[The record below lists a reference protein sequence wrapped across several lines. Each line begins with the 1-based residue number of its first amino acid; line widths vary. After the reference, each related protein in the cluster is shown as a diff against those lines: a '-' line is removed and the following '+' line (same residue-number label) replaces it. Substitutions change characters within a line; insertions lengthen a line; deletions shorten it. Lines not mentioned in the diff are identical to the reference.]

1 MDNNQDPQQPAQPG
15 TTPPPAAMPGQELPT
30 QPAAMPGQ
38 ELPTQPAAV
47 PEPAVIPTPEAPAV
61 PEVPPTTDIPQPEV
75 APPEGEMKSLEEIS
89 GIKAQIEYTASPLK
103 TPTQAPDAEAPEGK
117 SKADT
122 YSKLTRIVLPV
133 VVSLAIIAVGYVA
146 YSLFLRGAPD
156 TTVETESDTPPAL
169 NLAPPE
175 EDILEEDIP
184 VNLDEDKLED
194 AIKEGLE
201 PEEPEALEEPT
212 TPSTPKAPSIKPKQ

>member
-61 PEVPPTTDIPQPEV
+61 PEVPPTTEIPQPEA

-89 GIKAQIEYTASPLK
+89 GIKAQIEDTASPLE
-103 TPTQAPDAEAPEGK
+103 APDAEAPKEK
-117 SKADT
+117 NKADT
-122 YSKLTRIVLPV
+122 YSKITKIVLPV
-133 VVSLAIIAVGYVA
+133 VVAVAIIAVGYVA
-146 YSLFLRGAPD
+146 YSLFLKGAPD
-156 TTVETESDTPPAL
+156 TTVETESDAPPAL

-184 VNLDEDKLED
+184 VNLDEDELED

-201 PEEPEALEEPT
+201 PAEPAEPEEPA
-212 TPSTPKAPSIKPKQ
+212 PSTPKTPSIKPKQ